1 MKIQTNISGFK
12 RSLFFLLGI
21 FVAVFVICQEVVS
34 HHSNQICEEIIQAE
48 EESEEAPKQDIVYSL
63 TSQVILPISGI
74 ELEPFQAI
82 LIGEVIRE
90 TEEKMPFL
98 PEVTLYDSPHFKTLF
113 RQFQSPNAP

>member
-1 MKIQTNISGFK
+1 MKSHQYISGFK

-34 HHSNQICEEIIQAE
+34 YQSNLICEEVIQTDDDA
-48 EESEEAPKQDIVYSL
+48 EEAPQRDIVYSL
-63 TSQVILPISGI
+63 TSQVILPLTGI

-82 LIGEVIRE
+82 IIGEIIHE
-90 TEEKMPFL
+90 TEEKTPFL
-98 PEVTLYDSPHFKTLF
+98 PKVAVNDSPYFKTLF